1 MQVDLSQVKLLSLMG
16 VGARGLSGWRRA
28 LSYVVHF
35 SLNRYYLNLG
45 WGNLPLERRAFLTF
59 FSVGTGAALLGKTI
73 YRGNAVDGTV
83 DFEDMN
89 ASLREISE
97 SIKVMKSK
105 APSAPEFLEAFT
117 SIGAVKESER
127 EIILADSVGPSLHSY
142 IAKMR
147 NYESSHE
154 RDLYLSEDKHSVLF
168 STYKRIGRVQ
178 TLIGHGNF
186 NVLGFDEMLKIG
198 RRYSSVGTF
207 TSLETDFIEGLF
219 SANAKKYGFL
229 GDKVTEKLTS
239 TIKKSETKKIAQT
252 GHFLFRGRSE
262 KLYQKLKNDIG
273 GSITLT
279 SGIRSIVKQTHLFIA
294 KTIQSEGN
302 LSKASRSLAP
312 PGHSYHG
319 IGDFDVGKVG
329 YGSKNFTEAFSST
342 DEFKKLVDLG
352 YVSIRYPRNN
362 MLGVRYEPWHVK
374 VV

>member
-1 MQVDLSQVKLLSLMG
+1 M
-16 VGARGLSGWRRA
+16 
-28 LSYVVHF
+28 
-35 SLNRYYLNLG
+35 
-45 WGNLPLERRAFLTF
+45 ERRAFLTF
-59 FSVGTGAALLGKTI
+59 FSVGTGAALLGNTI
-73 YRGNAVDGTV
+73 YRDNAVDRSV

-89 ASLREISE
+89 TSLREISE
-97 SIKVMKSK
+97 SMRIMKSK

-127 EIILADSVGPSLHSY
+127 EVILADSDSPSLNSY
-142 IAKMR
+142 LTKMR
-147 NYESSHE
+147 NYETPHE
-154 RDLYLSEDKHSVLF
+154 RDLYLSKDKRSVLF

-178 TLIGHGNF
+178 NLIGHGNF

-198 RRYSSVGTF
+198 RRYSSVGDF
-207 TSLETDFIEGLF
+207 TSTETDFFEGLF
-219 SANAKKYGFL
+219 SANAREYGFM

-239 TIKKSETKKIAQT
+239 TIKKSQTKKISQT

-262 KLYQKLKNDIG
+262 RLYRKLKSDIG

-319 IGDFDVGKVG
+319 VGDFDVGKVG

>member
-1 MQVDLSQVKLLSLMG
+1 M
-16 VGARGLSGWRRA
+16 
-28 LSYVVHF
+28 
-35 SLNRYYLNLG
+35 
-45 WGNLPLERRAFLTF
+45 ERRAFLTF
-59 FSVGTGAALLGKTI
+59 FSVGTGAALFGKAI
-73 YRGNAVDGTV
+73 YRGNAVDRSI
-83 DFEDMN
+83 DFEDMTT
-89 ASLREISE
+89 SLQELSE
-97 SIKVMKSK
+97 SMTVMKSK

-117 SIGAVKESER
+117 SIGAIKESER
-127 EIILADSVGPSLHSY
+127 EVILADSDGPSLNSY

-147 NYESSHE
+147 NYESPHE

-207 TSLETDFIEGLF
+207 SGTETDFFEELF
-219 SANAKKYGFL
+219 SANAKEYGFL

-239 TIKKSETKKIAQT
+239 NIKKSQIKKISKT
-252 GHFLFRGRSE
+252 GHFLFRGKSE
-262 KLYQKLKNDIG
+262 RLYKKLKNDIG

-329 YGSKNFTEAFSST
+329 YGSRNFTEEFSST